1 MSPAAW
7 TYVPAPGPRAAAS
20 RVTAAT
26 GVLGPPPGPRG
37 AAGHSAVAA
46 GCPLGAI
53 PPRAQGGLW
62 RKEQGEDRSRPGRLR
77 SAWAADRGAPRP
89 PVHVPLQLYT
99 LSQDGALC
107 VWQCDTPPEGLR
119 LKPPRG
125 WKADLQR
132 REEEEAGEGEED
144 EARET
149 TVRGQA
155 APAAE
160 DQRGKVKYSR
170 LAKYVPALS
179 G

>member
-1 MSPAAW
+1 M
-7 TYVPAPGPRAAAS
+7 
-20 RVTAAT
+20 
-26 GVLGPPPGPRG
+26 
-37 AAGHSAVAA
+37 AA

-77 SAWAADRGAPRP
+77 SAWAADRGALRP

-160 DQRGKVKYSR
+160 DQQGKVKYSR
-170 LAKYVPALS
+170 LAKYVPPSRAES
-179 G
+179 GCSRGLPGLRGARRHGDQAVPLQVGEA